1 MLLVLRRISAGPPPN
16 GGMLPPDRWK
26 DMIYTDHVPYRGH
39 ALHHTPLDRDRGLLH
54 RGEGDLCV
62 HIVLGAVGVEVLA
75 TVATVTAAAVIGV
88 GALVVIRAEIEAG
101 ADIVREEDEGK
112 LREFLQK
119 KRKEFYLN
127 S

>member
-1 MLLVLRRISAGPPPN
+1 
-16 GGMLPPDRWK
+16 MLPLDRWK
-26 DMIYTDHVPYRGH
+26 DMIYTDHVHYHGH
-39 ALHHTPLDRDRGLLH
+39 ALHIALHHTHLDRDRGLLH

-62 HIVLGAVGVEVLA
+62 HIVLGAVGIEVLA
-75 TVATVTAAAVIGV
+75 TVATATAAAVIGV